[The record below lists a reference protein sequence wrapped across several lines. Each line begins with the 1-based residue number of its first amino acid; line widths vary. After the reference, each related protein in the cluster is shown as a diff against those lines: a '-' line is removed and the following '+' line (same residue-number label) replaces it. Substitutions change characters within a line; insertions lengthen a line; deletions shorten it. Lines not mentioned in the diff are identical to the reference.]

1 MDKGGRKMSL
11 GKEAVGRKAADFV
24 EDGMVVGFGTGSTA
38 YYFIDEVGKRI
49 QEGKLKH
56 VVGVPTSRRTL
67 EQMKSL
73 GIPDRSLD
81 DVNFIDLLVDG
92 ADETTRDFNG
102 IKGGGG
108 ALLYEKIVAQ
118 NSRRIIWIV
127 TEDKV
132 VDTLGKFPLPV
143 EIVQFGSWKLFRKFD
158 QAGMNPTFRKSGED
172 NLFITDAGNYIVDLH
187 LDEIPNPHQLEFE
200 LNNMVGVVDHGLFL
214 NYPDTILT
222 SNSEGTLDVITR
234 N

>member
-1 MDKGGRKMSL
+1 MSL
-11 GKEAVGRKAADFV
+11 AKELVGRKAADYV

-38 YYFIDEVGKRI
+38 YYFIDEIGKRVQAGELNHI
-49 QEGKLKH
+49 
-56 VVGVPTSRRTL
+56 VGVATSKRTL
-67 EQMKSL
+67 TQMKSL
-73 GIPDRSLD
+73 GIPSRSLD

-132 VDTLGKFPLPV
+132 VETLGKFPLPV
-143 EIVQFGSWKLFRKFD
+143 EVVQFGSWKLFRSFD
-158 QAGMNPTFRKSGED
+158 QAGMNPTFRKSGTD
-172 NLFITDAGNYIVDLH
+172 NLFITDSGNYIIDLH
-187 LDEIPNPHQLEFE
+187 LDRIENPHQLSFE

-214 NYPDTILT
+214 NYPDTILS
-222 SNSEGTLDVITR
+222 SNEEGEIEVITR
-234 N
+234 GKN

>member
-1 MDKGGRKMSL
+1 MSL
-11 GKEAVGRKAADFV
+11 AKELVGRKAADYV

-38 YYFIDEVGKRI
+38 YFFIDEVGKRI
-49 QEGKLKH
+49 QSGELKH
-56 VVGVPTSRRTL
+56 IVGVATSKRTL
-67 EQMKSL
+67 TQMKSL
-73 GIPDRSLD
+73 GIPSKSLD

-92 ADETTRDFNG
+92 ADETTRDYNG

-143 EIVQFGSWKLFRKFD
+143 EVVQFGSWKLFRTFD
-158 QAGMNPTFRKSGED
+158 QAGMYPTFRKSGTD
-172 NLFITDAGNYIVDLH
+172 NLFITDSGNYIIDLH
-187 LDEIPNPHQLEFE
+187 LDRIENPHQLSFE

-214 NYPDTILT
+214 NYPDTIL
-222 SNSEGTLDVITR
+222 SSDGEGNIEVIR
-234 N
+234 RGEN